1 MERKTILARMTLSSG
16 KRAWIA
22 VAVLV
27 AILCGCGG
35 AYFYYFRARIAA
47 LPVPT
52 MKATPQQA
60 DLLSLLP
67 GDARVTGFADLA
79 TLKNSAF
86 VQEFEK
92 LGPSPAEDPDYSAF
106 VRETGFDYARDL
118 DTVAVAAWPDFS
130 STQQLA
136 PGGPAVPAFRVVVF
150 GDGRFDAAKIAA
162 YGTRSGR
169 ATTVNGKVVYEF
181 RDAATKDSLFVSLLS
196 PGRIAL
202 AHGGNLDAVLGG
214 KTTAVKPDRAAH
226 LARVTGRPI
235 FIVARLDNVLKELSL
250 NFGSFDQ
257 LRTLLESLRWVTI
270 AGQPNGA
277 NFEVGAE
284 GDCDSASN
292 ALQISTI
299 LGGLRW
305 FARSALADP
314 GNRQQMTKDQ
324 VALANYFLQ
333 ATKVSNDGHWLNLK
347 VTLTPAVLRLVL
359 PPEPAPRK
367 VR

>member
-22 VAVLV
+22 VAVLAV
-27 AILCGCGG
+27 ILAGCGV
-35 AYFYYFRARIAA
+35 AYFYYRGHIAA
-47 LPVPT
+47 LPA
-52 MKATPQQA
+52 ATARVTAQQV

-67 GDARVTGFADLA
+67 GDAPVIGFADLA
-79 TLKNSAF
+79 ALKTSSF

-92 LGPSPAEDPDYSAF
+92 LGPAPAEDADYSAF
-106 VRETGFDYARDL
+106 VRETGFDYTRDL
-118 DTVAVAAWPDFS
+118 DTVAIAAWPDSS

-136 PGGPAVPAFRVVVF
+136 PGGPAVPTLRVLVL
-150 GDGRFDAAKIAA
+150 GDGHFDAAKIAGYA
-162 YGTRSGR
+162 ARSGR
-169 ATTVNGKVVYEF
+169 PTTANGKTVYEF
-181 RDAATKDSLFVSLLS
+181 REAGAKDSLYVSLLS

-202 AHGGNLDAVLGG
+202 AQGVNFDAVLGG
-214 KTTAVKPDRAAH
+214 KVAAAKPDRAAH
-226 LARVTGRPI
+226 LARVAGRPI
-235 FIVARLDNVLKELSL
+235 FIIGRLDNVLKDLSI

-257 LRTLLESLRWVTI
+257 LRTLLASLRWVTI

-284 GDCDSASN
+284 GDCDSSSH

-314 GNRQQMTKDQ
+314 GNLQQMTKDQ
-324 VALANYFLQ
+324 VALADYFLQ

-347 VTLTPAVLRLVL
+347 VTLTPAALRLML
-359 PPEPAPRK
+359 PPETAKRK
-367 VR
+367 SR

>member
-1 MERKTILARMTLSSG
+1 MTLSSG

-27 AILCGCGG
+27 VILAGCGT
-35 AYFYYFRARIAA
+35 AYFYFRAHIAA
-47 LPVPT
+47 LPASTVKIT
-52 MKATPQQA
+52 AQQV

-67 GDARVTGFADLA
+67 GDATVIGFADLA
-79 TLKNSAF
+79 ALKTSAF
-86 VQEFEK
+86 VQELEK
-92 LGPSPAEDPDYSAF
+92 LGPSPTQDPDYSAF
-106 VRETGFDYARDL
+106 VRDTGFDYTRDL
-118 DTVAVAAWPDFS
+118 DTVAIAFWLNPSA
-130 STQQLA
+130 TQPLA
-136 PGGPAVPAFRVVVF
+136 PGGPPIPAGSAVVLA
-150 GDGRFDAAKIAA
+150 DGRFDAAKITA
-162 YGTRSGR
+162 YAGR
-169 ATTVNGKVVYEF
+169 QGRLTTVSGKTVYEI
-181 RDAATKDSLFVSLLS
+181 RDPATNDSLYLSLLS

-202 AHGGNLDAVLGG
+202 ARGGKLNGLLGG
-214 KTTAVKPDRAAH
+214 KGAAPSAGRAAH

-235 FIVARLDNVLKELSL
+235 FAVARLDNLPKDLSL
-250 NFGSFDQ
+250 NLGSFDQ
-257 LRTLLESLRWVTI
+257 LRTLIAGLRWLTI

-284 GDCDSASN
+284 ADCDSASH

-314 GNRQQMTKDQ
+314 RNQQMTKEQ

-347 VTLTPAVLRLVL
+347 VALTPAVLRLML
-359 PPEPAPRK
+359 PPETPQRK
-367 VR
+367 PH

>member
-1 MERKTILARMTLSSG
+1 MEGKTILARMTLSSG

-27 AILCGCGG
+27 VILCGCGA
-35 AYFYYFRARIAA
+35 AYFYYRSHMAA
-47 LPVPT
+47 LPASTV
-52 MKATPQQA
+52 KVTPQQV

-67 GDARVTGFADLA
+67 GDAPLIGFGDLA
-79 TLKNSAF
+79 ALKNSAF

-118 DTVAVAAWPDFS
+118 DSVAIAAWPDFS
-130 STQQLA
+130 STQPVA
-136 PGGPAVPAFRVVVF
+136 PGGPAVPAFRVLVL

-162 YGTRSGR
+162 YAARSGQ
-169 ATTVNGKVVYEF
+169 TTNVNGKTVYEF
-181 RDAATKDSLFVSLLS
+181 RGATAKDSLYVSLLS

-202 AHGGNLDAVLGG
+202 GHGGNLGAVLGAKAAAAQPG
-214 KTTAVKPDRAAH
+214 RAVH
-226 LARVTGRPI
+226 LARVAGRPI
-235 FIVARLDNVLKELSL
+235 YIIARLDNLLKDMSIDL
-250 NFGSFDQ
+250 GSFDQ
-257 LRTLLESLRWVTI
+257 LRALLAGLRWVTI

-284 GDCDSASN
+284 GDCDSASH

-299 LGGLRW
+299 LGGMRW
-305 FARSALADP
+305 FARSALAAP
-314 GNRQQMTKDQ
+314 GNQQQMTKDQ

-333 ATKVSNDGHWLNLK
+333 ATKVSNDGHWLELK
-347 VTLTPAVLRLVL
+347 VALTPAVLRLML
-359 PPEPAPRK
+359 PPETAPRK
-367 VR
+367 PR